1 MATFLKIKLDKLVDI
16 YYNRYTM
23 EYKHSRNKVYLINY
37 HLVWCPKRRKKILI
51 GDVKIRLEQI
61 IKEVASEKG
70 IDILALEIM
79 PDHLHLFI
87 SAYPTIAVHKL
98 IRFFKGRSSRLLR
111 QEFPHLL
118 KIPSLWTHSY
128 LISTAGNVSS
138 ETIKRYIEAQS
149 KS

>member
-1 MATFLKIKLDKLVDI
+1 MK
-16 YYNRYTM
+16 
-23 EYKHSRNKVYLINY
+23 YKYSRNKVYLINY

-51 GDVKIRLEQI
+51 GDVKTRLEQI

-79 PDHLHLFI
+79 PDHLHLFV

>member
-1 MATFLKIKLDKLVDI
+1 
-16 YYNRYTM
+16 M

-51 GDVKIRLEQI
+51 GDVKTRLEQI

-79 PDHLHLFI
+79 PDHLHLFV

-98 IRFFKGRSSRLLR
+98 IRFFKGRSSWLLR

-128 LISTAGNVSS
+128 FISTAGNVSS
-138 ETIKRYIEAQS
+138 EAIKQYIEAQS
-149 KS
+149 KL